1 MKKILVAN
9 IFGIGDV
16 LFTTPLISNLKK
28 GLEDLEVGYLCNER
42 TKDILEY
49 NPDIE
54 KVFVYE
60 KDHFVR
66 LQKESRL
73 KSIKEMFSLINAIR
87 KEKYDAVFDFTLSR
101 KFGFLFF
108 LCGISKRVGLDYKKR
123 GMFLTSKLPLA
134 GFDQKH
140 VVDHY
145 LDLLGLLGKFSDIKN
160 MSLVPD
166 EEAVRWADDYLLEK
180 GINKRRLVAMIPGG
194 GASWGGDAFRK
205 RWIPS
210 GFAKAADNLQA
221 SGYEIAILG
230 DKSEKDLCLQVA
242 DMMEGSCSLVE
253 TGLDLKR
260 YIAFLSKCALVV
272 CNDGGPLHIAVALGT
287 KTVSIFGPVDDNV
300 YGPYPKSDK
309 HKVIKALE
317 LPCRPCYNRFKL
329 AQCDKDMECLS
340 GLTPEIVTRSCEELL
355 DQGEV

>member
-28 GLEDLEVGYLCNER
+28 DLGDLEVGYLCNDR
-42 TKDILEY
+42 TKDVLEY
-49 NPDIE
+49 SPDIE

-66 LQKESRL
+66 LQKESRF
-73 KSIKEMFSLINAIR
+73 KSIKEMFSLVNAIR

-101 KFGFLFF
+101 KFGFIFL
-108 LCGISKRVGLDYKKR
+108 LCGISKRIGLDYKKR
-123 GMFLTSKLPLA
+123 GMFLTRKLPLT
-134 GFDQKH
+134 GFEKRH

-145 LDLLGLLGKFSDIKN
+145 LDLLELLGTTSELKD

-166 EEAVRWADDYLLEK
+166 KGAVKWADEYLLEK
-180 GINKRRLVAMIPGG
+180 GVNRRRLVAVIPGG

-205 RWIPS
+205 RWTPG
-210 GFAKAADNLQA
+210 GFAKVADSLQKK
-221 SGYEIAILG
+221 GYDIAILG
-230 DKSEKDLCLQVA
+230 DKSERDLCTQVA
-242 DMMEGSCSLVE
+242 DMMENPCSLVE

-260 YIAFLSKCALVV
+260 YIAVLSKCELVI

-287 KTVSIFGPVDDNV
+287 HTVSIFGPVDDNV
-300 YGPYPKSDK
+300 YGPYPKSDR
-309 HKVIKALE
+309 HRVVKALE

-329 AQCDKDMECLS
+329 SECDKNMECLL
-340 GLTPEIVTRSCEELL
+340 GLTPEIVTLACVELL
-355 DQGEV
+355 EKL